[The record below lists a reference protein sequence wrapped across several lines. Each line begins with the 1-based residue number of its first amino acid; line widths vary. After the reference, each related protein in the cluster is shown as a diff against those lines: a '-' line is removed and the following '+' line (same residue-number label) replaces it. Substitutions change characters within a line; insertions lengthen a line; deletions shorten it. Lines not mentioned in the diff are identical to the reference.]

1 MVRLRYVGFGYV
13 VRLRYVG
20 YVVRLRYVGYVVK
33 IWVRGRLRYVGYVVR
48 LRYVKLKI
56 ATYPPF
62 FLLETK
68 NGRHCYI
75 NSYIIYVMASK
86 KNKKTHFL
94 TGTCGYVVLGYDMF
108 GLVGLVW

>member
-1 MVRLRYVGFGYV
+1 MSGYV
-13 VRLRYVG
+13 VRLLYVG
-20 YVVRLRYVGYVVK
+20 YVVRLRYG
-33 IWVRGRLRYVGYVVR
+33 
-48 LRYVKLKI
+48 KLKI

-86 KNKKTHFL
+86 KN
-94 TGTCGYVVLGYDMF
+94 
-108 GLVGLVW
+108 

>member
-1 MVRLRYVGFGYV
+1 MGTWLGYV
-13 VRLRYVG
+13 MSDLGTWLG
-20 YVVRLRYVGYVVK
+20 YVMWGTWLGYVMSGTW
-33 IWVRGRLRYVGYVVR
+33 WVRGRLRYVGYVVR
-48 LRYVKLKI
+48 LRYGKLKI

-86 KNKKTHFL
+86 KNKKKHFL